1 MQKVVHM
8 PVLRVL
14 RAPSRLA
21 VVSLLVGLGVL
32 ATTAGRSHAANST
45 GCEGGGF
52 SVLGLSG
59 SQDVTLRPAQIP
71 AAFLVRGRYVEFTVV
86 SSTLGIEN
94 YTFTGAPNPLDMTG
108 GRRTVVFASKTPDHR
123 GLSLTGDMRI
133 RLNGEKLVLQ
143 RTGPGLDMKIQA
155 SDCAA
160 GGIFQ
165 MEPAR
170 ADGLTTRITHVLA
183 DGIFYF
189 DNPNF
194 RAREG
199 DVVPFQNTT
208 LTITPRNN
216 FANDLSPNFVGRD
229 SAQVASRITQ
239 GCVNSIPAP
248 RRPGGTATVDHC
260 GGVSVWNVAS
270 GGRMGGVFG
279 EDATEVS
286 PAAMDCVKDCQA
298 QDQIRGRA
306 ALLGFPFPVPAAN
319 RFQPRFPAG
328 WIPQQPS
335 GCTVPNAS
343 GRSLGSAQGAIR
355 RASCSVGRIRYARS
369 RWTRGRVL
377 GQSPRQGLRLLVGSR
392 VNLVVSRGRP

>member
-1 MQKVVHM
+1 
-8 PVLRVL
+8 
-14 RAPSRLA
+14 
-21 VVSLLVGLGVL
+21 
-32 ATTAGRSHAANST
+32 
-45 GCEGGGF
+45 
-52 SVLGLSG
+52 
-59 SQDVTLRPAQIP
+59 
-71 AAFLVRGRYVEFTVV
+71 
-86 SSTLGIEN
+86 
-94 YTFTGAPNPLDMTG
+94 
-108 GRRTVVFASKTPDHR
+108 VFASKTPDHR

-133 RLNGEKLVLQ
+133 KLNGEKLVLQ
-143 RTGPGLDMKIQA
+143 RTGPGLEMKIQA
-155 SDCAA
+155 NDCAA

-170 ADGLTTRITHVLA
+170 ADGTATRITHVLA

-216 FANDLSPNFVGRD
+216 FGNDVSAKFVGRD
-229 SAQVASRITQ
+229 SAQFASRVTQ

-286 PAAMDCVKDCQA
+286 PAATDCVSDCQA

-328 WIPQQPS
+328 WTPPS
-335 GCTVPNAS
+335 VPASAPAPAAVCTVPKVL
-343 GRSLGSAQGAIR
+343 GRSLQSARGAIH
-355 RASCSVGRIRYARS
+355 RAKCAVGRIRYVRS
-369 RWTRGRVL
+369 KSPRGRVV
-377 GQSPRQGLRLLVGSR
+377 GESPRSGAHVHVGSH
-392 VNLVVSRGRP
+392 VNLVVSRGRR